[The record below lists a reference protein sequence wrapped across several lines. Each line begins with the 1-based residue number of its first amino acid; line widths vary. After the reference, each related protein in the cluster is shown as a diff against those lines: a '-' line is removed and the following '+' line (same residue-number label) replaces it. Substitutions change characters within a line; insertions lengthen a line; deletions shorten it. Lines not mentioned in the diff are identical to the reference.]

1 MELQEKELPP
11 PVHEYKFDEIEYDEN
26 LGGNTKQIKT
36 QDATIKQPEILHFPT
51 QRVRLN
57 KRVDVIPDII

>member
-26 LGGNTKQIKT
+26 LGGNTKTIKT
-36 QDATIKQPEILHFPT
+36 QDAAVKQTERIHITT
-51 QRVRLN
+51 QRVIVN
-57 KRVDVIPDII
+57 PNV